1 MSILRTKLQL
11 NIIMPTARRKDK
23 NQNDEMKTAA
33 KIIRLDLAKKIS
45 QELDNILTKY
55 DLSIIESITILEWLK
70 LTLVA
75 NIAIQDLERILTRLL
90 NLENQFN

>member
-11 NIIMPTARRKDK
+11 NIIMPTTQKDK